1 MKDDERIIM
10 KCPADNTELT
20 MGERAGMEI
29 DYCPQCRGIWLERG
43 KIDKIIE
50 RSIPKQMEE
59 QRYYDPRERKR
70 GFWERFDMD

>member
-1 MKDDERIIM
+1 M
-10 KCPADNTELT
+10 KCPIDNVELA

-59 QRYYDPRERKR
+59 QGYHEPRERKR
-70 GFWERFDMD
+70 GFFDRFDMD